1 VRGAIRNFFE
11 TRTSY
16 RCDEADDGLS
26 AIRIAEENH
35 CQLVVLDLGMP
46 NMNGVEAASILRRK
60 LPHVKIVAFSALV
73 GAAAFREEL
82 LATKTFDAVLS
93 KTDGLVR
100 LAELVQALLPDPGR
114 G

>member
-1 VRGAIRNFFE
+1 MRGAIRSFFE

-26 AIRIAEENH
+26 AIRTAEENH

-46 NMNGVEAASILRRK
+46 NMNGAEAASVLRHR

-73 GAAAFREEL
+73 GDSAFREEL
-82 LATKTFDAVLS
+82 LATKKFDAVLS

-100 LAELVQALLPDPGR
+100 LAEVVQTLLPDPGS